1 MKENIIKGLIAEY
14 LKGDLEESKRL
25 ELENNLNEI
34 GFDIDDLNDLEQ
46 IYDQLGEIPIPESGK
61 QMDEKFYSM
70 LENEKK
76 IHEAIDSPVINLP
89 VNNKFKIN
97 RSFSIIQIAAG
108 FILLIFG
115 VAIGLLINS
124 GSGNNSEVALLKN
137 EILEMKQI
145 VMLNKLNEPSPSQR
159 VLAVS
164 YINGFS
170 EPDPKI
176 IEALIKTMNNDENS
190 SVRLAALSALS
201 KYVDNKNV
209 LNSLIESLKNQ
220 TDPLLQISL
229 INLMMEIQDRRAI
242 DPIRNIYTNEN
253 TLDAVKQQA
262 KKGLEVII

>member
-1 MKENIIKGLIAEY
+1 MKENKIKELIAEY

-34 GFDIDDLNDLEQ
+34 GFEIDDLNDLEQ
-46 IYDQLGEIPIPESGK
+46 IYEQLGEISIPEHSK

-70 LENEKK
+70 LESEKK
-76 IHEAIDSPVINLP
+76 ANETIDPPVINLP
-89 VNNKFKIN
+89 VNNKLKIN
-97 RSFSIIQIAAG
+97 RSFSIMQIAAG
-108 FILLIFG
+108 FTLLVFG

-137 EILEMKQI
+137 EILEMKQM

-164 YINGFS
+164 YINEFS

-176 IEALIKTMNNDENS
+176 IEALFKTMNNDENS
-190 SVRLAALSALS
+190 SVRLAALSALT
-201 KYVDNKNV
+201 KYIDNENV
-209 LNSLIESLKNQ
+209 RNSLIESLKNQ

-242 DPIRNIYTNEN
+242 DPIRNIYTDEN